1 MSFPGIPKKPGWSP
15 QAAAAQAQS
24 YAAPAAPQQP
34 VAWWL
39 QQAPAGQAYPVMN
52 PSQYGNAAR
61 ANQIASRTINWQRA
75 YNQGRNLASY
85 ERQIAQQTGLNPQNV
100 SAHSRRS
107 GVYFNL
113 RATGSQTPYTG
124 VPQTTHFSMHNPH
137 QSPGTIGQFHL
148 RSDYSGVPRYEAR
161 SFPQMQ
167 QGAPSFGTFVTP
179 QGTSQGQYPYGAYP
193 AGHPVATTYAP
204 ALASAATQFAQ
215 TYGTRRQGNAMNTS
229 GGRGKRKSTKK
240 AKKTRRLKK

>member
-1 MSFPGIPKKPGWSP
+1 
-15 QAAAAQAQS
+15 
-24 YAAPAAPQQP
+24 
-34 VAWWL
+34 
-39 QQAPAGQAYPVMN
+39 MN
-52 PSQYGNAAR
+52 PSQYGNARR
-61 ANQIASRTINWQRA
+61 ANQIASRTINWGAAERA
-75 YNQGRNLASY
+75 GRNLASY
-85 ERQIAQQTGLNPQNV
+85 QQQIAQQTGLRPQNV
-100 SAHSRRS
+100 HAASRRS

-113 RATGSQTPYTG
+113 TATGSQGT
-124 VPQTTHFSMHNPH
+124 PQTTHFSMHNPN
-137 QSPGTIGQFHL
+137 QSPGTIGQFHI

-215 TYGTRRQGNAMNTS
+215 AYGAQGRGNTMNTS
-229 GGRGKRKSTKK
+229 GGKRKGKKGTRK